1 MRLGVF
7 GFSAV
12 FLLVSL
18 LAPAPVV
25 ATTQHQLDIGFADL
39 GGLDE
44 SFLGAR
50 YRYFA
55 EDLESKN
62 GPYELK
68 AHLNRIN
75 NYAAG
80 GFSNGDFS
88 YLNIDAAVYGPE
100 GLVMQASL
108 QRSSDDYKYWRDTNY
123 LASAALGKQ
132 MNENLQLGFNTYYSR
147 AESSNINGEH
157 STEHVSVEWTYAPY
171 IRWTD
176 IDNNQGW
183 DLELKQLA
191 GRYRYVQGRAVYY
204 VNQAWSVGLIANI
217 RNTDNLSDNYELQ
230 TQYWF
235 NQHVALKFG
244 LGSGLDSGSDLN
256 SMSLLLTMRL

>member
-1 MRLGVF
+1 MKLDVLGF
-7 GFSAV
+7 NAI
-12 FLLVSL
+12 LLVSV
-18 LAPAPVV
+18 LAQAPVV
-25 ATTQHQLDIGFADL
+25 AATQHQLDIGFTDL
-39 GGLDE
+39 AGLDE

-55 EDLESKN
+55 QDLESLT
-62 GPYELK
+62 GPYEFK
-68 AHLNRIN
+68 AHLNRVN
-75 NYAAG
+75 NYAVG
-80 GFSNGDFS
+80 GFSNGDFN
-88 YLNIDAAVYGPE
+88 YLNIDAAAYGPE

-108 QRSSDDYKYWRDTNY
+108 QRVSDDSNYWRDTDY

-132 MNENLQLGFNTYYSR
+132 MNEQLQLGFNAYYSR
-147 AESSNINGEH
+147 AESDYNNGKQ
-157 STEHVSVEWTYAPY
+157 STENVSVEWTYAPY
-171 IRWTD
+171 VRWTD

-191 GRYRYVQGRAVYY
+191 GRYRYVQGRAFYY

-235 NQHVALKFG
+235 NQHVALKLG
-244 LGSGLDSGSDLN
+244 LGSALDSGSGLN
-256 SMSLLLTMRL
+256 SMSLLLTARF

>member
-1 MRLGVF
+1 MKLGVYRL
-7 GFSAV
+7 SAM
-12 FLLVSL
+12 L
-18 LAPAPVV
+18 LASVFVQAPV
-25 ATTQHQLDIGFADL
+25 AAATQHQLDIGFTDL

-55 EDLESKN
+55 EDLEPKT
-62 GPYELK
+62 GPYELR
-68 AHLNRIN
+68 AYLNRVN
-75 NYAAG
+75 NYAVG

-108 QRSSDDYKYWRDTNY
+108 QRISDDNKYWQDTDY

-132 MNENLQLGFNTYYSR
+132 MNEQLQLGFNAYYSR
-147 AESSNINGEH
+147 AESDYNNGKQ

-171 IRWTD
+171 VRWTD

-191 GRYRYVQGRAVYY
+191 GRYRYVQGRAIYY
-204 VNQAWSVGLIANI
+204 VNQAWSVGFIANI

-235 NQHVALKFG
+235 NKHAALKFG
-244 LGSGLDSGSDLN
+244 LGSALDSGSGLN
-256 SMSLLLTMRL
+256 SMSLLLTARF